1 MSKEPECVEYQGIQM
16 IVNKR
21 FEVRTIKKVELIN
34 PKNGVQFVVNE
45 YELTRTID
53 QTIKE

>member
-1 MSKEPECVEYQGIQM
+1 MEKNKEYIIYQGVEM

-21 FEVRTIKKVELIN
+21 FEVRTVKKVELIN

-45 YELTRTID
+45 YELEREID
-53 QTIKE
+53 QTIKQ

>member
-1 MSKEPECVEYQGIQM
+1 MEKNKEYIIYQGVEM

-21 FEVRTIKKVELIN
+21 FEVRTVKKVELIN
-34 PKNGVQFVVNE
+34 PKNGVQFVVNA
-45 YELTRTID
+45 YELEREID